1 MNMKYVLALVFLSAT
16 QASAHGV
23 ADNHLQIMVVDNRIK
38 MNIVVDMRVLAI
50 ADADT
55 DGYASLD
62 ELAARSHEIKEWVS
76 QSFKVSDSSG
86 EPGSIVFADVTSDL
100 NIASAK
106 DGKVDHARILQTLAF
121 PGPVTDLK
129 VDLEQV
135 ARLVPE
141 LRVTIID
148 AATGLRYK
156 LRDPRTAQTI
166 TLPT

>member
-1 MNMKYVLALVFLSAT
+1 M
-16 QASAHGV
+16 
-23 ADNHLQIMVVDNRIK
+23 
-38 MNIVVDMRVLAI
+38 
-50 ADADT
+50 
-55 DGYASLD
+55 
-62 ELAARSHEIKEWVS
+62 
-76 QSFKVSDSSG
+76 
-86 EPGSIVFADVTSDL
+86 
-100 NIASAK
+100 
-106 DGKVDHARILQTLAF
+106 
-121 PGPVTDLK
+121 K

>member
-1 MNMKYVLALVFLSAT
+1 LKNAAPLR
-16 QASAHGV
+16 
-23 ADNHLQIMVVDNRIK
+23 DR
-38 MNIVVDMRVLAI
+38 AI
-50 ADADT
+50 
-55 DGYASLD
+55 Y
-62 ELAARSHEIKEWVS
+62 
-76 QSFKVSDSSG
+76 
-86 EPGSIVFADVTSDL
+86 
-100 NIASAK
+100 IASAK
-106 DGKVDHARILQTLAF
+106 SGKVDHVRILQTIAF

>member
-1 MNMKYVLALVFLSAT
+1 MSMKYVLVLVFMSAT
-16 QASAHGV
+16 QVSAHGA

-76 QSFKVSDSSG
+76 QSFNVSDSSG